1 MDKELEK
8 QCMEA
13 LAEWEN
19 DRHKSTYTAG
29 WTLYNALADLLQ
41 LAQGA

>member
-1 MDKELEK
+1 MDKEFEK
-8 QCMEA
+8 QCMGA

-19 DRHKSTYTAG
+19 DSHKLTYTAG

-41 LAQGA
+41 NAQGA

>member
-8 QCMEA
+8 QCIEA
-13 LAEWEN
+13 LEEWEN

-29 WTLYNALADLLQ
+29 WALYSALADLLQ
-41 LAQGA
+41 IAQGA